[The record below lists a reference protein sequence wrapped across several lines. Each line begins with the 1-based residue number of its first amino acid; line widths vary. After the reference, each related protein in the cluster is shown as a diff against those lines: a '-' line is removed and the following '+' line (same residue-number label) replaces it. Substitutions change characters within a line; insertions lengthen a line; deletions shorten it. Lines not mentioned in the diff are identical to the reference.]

1 MNKKLELELV
11 NLHIQDIKDQIQ
23 LLETKLVEL
32 QNRRI
37 ELEKEIFEEENQ
49 TNKSI
54 DNLQVD
60 SEEETNRNQINYGG
74 NKEIGEP
81 LETFQDTNINLNQ
94 INSSSS
100 DNIQTSTLNTKTYKC
115 NLCSKTFPKEY
126 YLTKHSRIH
135 NRNKL
140 SIKTLP
146 RNSENDTKNSSIDTP
161 DQLLETN
168 DNSTHKCS
176 QCGKKFS
183 QKSCEILRDWSLDE

>member
-23 LLETKLVEL
+23 LLETKLVDL

-54 DNLQVD
+54 DNLRVD

-74 NKEIGEP
+74 NNEIGEP

-94 INSSSS
+94 INSSTS
-100 DNIQTSTLNTKTYKC
+100 DNIQTSTLNTKTYQC

-126 YLTKHSRIH
+126 YL
-135 NRNKL
+135 
-140 SIKTLP
+140 
-146 RNSENDTKNSSIDTP
+146 
-161 DQLLETN
+161 
-168 DNSTHKCS
+168 
-176 QCGKKFS
+176 
-183 QKSCEILRDWSLDE
+183 